1 MNFFSFFLFLA
12 LFAIA
17 FASEVVI
24 LNNDNFEHLT
34 QASTGATTG
43 DWLIK
48 FYAPWCK
55 HCKTLEP
62 IYDEV
67 AEQLKGE
74 INVAKVDVTANRAL
88 GSRFDIKGF
97 PTVKFLKQGKVYTYR
112 SKRTVENL
120 VEFARGGYQSVDSE
134 EVQDALGI
142 FGEFKKIFGTA
153 IKNAQV
159 DLKNKKY
166 LSPNILLV
174 SLPLIFLLIFIL
186 IIVSPSP
193 APAPASSQKTKKD
206 KKED

>member
-1 MNFFSFFLFLA
+1 MNSFTFLLILA

-17 FASEVVI
+17 FASDVII
-24 LNNDNFEHLT
+24 LNSENFEHLT

-62 IYDEV
+62 IFDEV
-67 AEQLKGE
+67 AEKLKGE

-97 PTVKFLKQGKVYTYR
+97 PTVKFLKQGKVYTFR
-112 SKRTVENL
+112 SKRNTDSL

-134 EVQDALGI
+134 EVQSPLGLV
-142 FGEFKKIFGTA
+142 GEIKKVYTTA
-153 IKNAQV
+153 IKNA
-159 DLKNKKY
+159 LKDIENKKF

-174 SLPLIFLLIFIL
+174 ALPAIFLSVFLLIIF
-186 IIVSPSP
+186 SPNP
-193 APAPASSQKTKKD
+193 TPKTKKD
-206 KKED
+206 KKEN